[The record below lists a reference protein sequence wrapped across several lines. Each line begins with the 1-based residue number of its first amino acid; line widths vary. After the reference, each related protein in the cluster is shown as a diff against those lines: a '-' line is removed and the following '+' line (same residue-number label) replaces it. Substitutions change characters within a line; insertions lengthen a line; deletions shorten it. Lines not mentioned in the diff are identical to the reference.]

1 MEETHVVNILL
12 CIIIGYAIGCIS
24 PAVIISKILHKNL
37 REEGTGNYGATNV
50 TMVIGRG
57 FGVFV
62 MLFDMAKGAV
72 SYLLCTWIFGKELAV
87 AGLIAGLGTILG
99 HSFPF
104 YNKFRGGKGL
114 AAYGG
119 VILAYNPLIFLIAI
133 VCALVLMFIVN
144 YSFIFSYSGSL
155 AVAVLGAIFTG
166 DVITTVILAAL
177 ALVIM
182 FKHLPNLK
190 KALKSSDIGVRDYI
204 SKHILK
210 NKSADG
216 K

>member
-1 MEETHVVNILL
+1 MVNILL
-12 CIIIGYAIGCIS
+12 CILIGYAIGCIS
-24 PAVIISKILHKNL
+24 PSVIISKILHRNL

-57 FGVFV
+57 FGVFT
-62 MLFDMAKGAV
+62 MLFDIAKGAA
-72 SYLLCTWIFGKELAV
+72 SYFLCTWLFGKTLYV
-87 AGLIAGLGTILG
+87 AGLIAGLGAILG

-119 VILAYNPLIFLIAI
+119 VILAFNPRIFLVAI
-133 VCALVLMFIVN
+133 VVALILMFIVN
-144 YSFIFSYSGSL
+144 YTFIFVYSGTA
-155 AVAVLGAIFTG
+155 AVAIIGALFTG
-166 DVITTVILAAL
+166 DVVTTIILSML

-182 FKHLPNLK
+182 FKHIPNLR
-190 KALKSSDIGVRDYI
+190 KAFNSSDAGVRDYI
-204 SKHILK
+204 SKYILK
-210 NKSADG
+210 KKKTDD